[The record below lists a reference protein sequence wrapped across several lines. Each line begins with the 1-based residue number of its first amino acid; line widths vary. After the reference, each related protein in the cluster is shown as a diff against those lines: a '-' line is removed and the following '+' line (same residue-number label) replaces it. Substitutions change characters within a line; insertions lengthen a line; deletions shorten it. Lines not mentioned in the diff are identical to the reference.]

1 MLKITILGIILAA
14 VALSGAI
21 YVVDPK
27 TIPLFTYVAETE
39 HINPSDVC
47 PIKSSDMQQ
56 DSDGIGQI
64 SPPPM
69 VCISRLPNIGETAVA
84 EITYTNQVGSD
95 VTEDHSMADYL
106 KVGWIV
112 SSGFEVV
119 DSGGVEPWTAN
130 VSRHEPPVTMY
141 RKFVPLDVGESK
153 TYRIEIRAVNEG
165 TSYVTGLGYGSAFAQ
180 IFLYL
185 DDEETLPYDE
195 HRERYPEMHPVP
207 KSTPYVRSTE
217 LFPPLTDEQ
226 RNAAQYEPTRD
237 ETVEWFTN
245 YLITSG
251 NNADWAVASLW
262 HSGILNST
270 EILTVLAGAGF
281 TDDEIDEVM
290 AGSAAAQSAT
300 P

>member
-1 MLKITILGIILAA
+1 MLKIMVFTIVLVVI
-14 VALSGAI
+14 ALSGAI

-27 TIPLFTYVAETE
+27 TIPLFMCVVETE
-39 HINPSDVC
+39 HIDPSDAF

-56 DSDGIGQI
+56 GSHGIGQLTG
-64 SPPPM
+64 PPVVSM
-69 VCISRLPNIGETAVA
+69 SRLPNINETAVV

-106 KVGWIV
+106 TIGWIV
-112 SSGFEVV
+112 SSGFEIV
-119 DSGGVEPWTAN
+119 DSGGVEPWTTN

-141 RKFVPLDVGESK
+141 REFVPLDVGESK
-153 TYRIEIRAVNEG
+153 TYCIEIRAVNEG
-165 TSYVTGLGYGSAFAQ
+165 TSYVTGLGYDYTFAQ

-195 HRERYPEMHPVP
+195 HRKRYPEMHPVP
-207 KSTPYVRSTE
+207 KNTPYVRSTE
-217 LFPPLTDEQ
+217 SFSPLTDEQ

-251 NNADWAVASLW
+251 NSADWAVVSLW
-262 HSGILNST
+262 HSGILNAT
-270 EILTVLAGAGF
+270 EILTVLAGANF
-281 TDDEIDEVM
+281 TDSEIDRAITDNM
-290 AGSAAAQSAT
+290 ADI